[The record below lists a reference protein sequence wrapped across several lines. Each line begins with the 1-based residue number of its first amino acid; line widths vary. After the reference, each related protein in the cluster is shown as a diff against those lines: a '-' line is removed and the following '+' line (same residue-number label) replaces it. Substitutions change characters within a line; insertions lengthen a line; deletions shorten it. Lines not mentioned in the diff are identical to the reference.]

1 MSRTYRGDAM
11 RGLVAPFA
19 QLRRAGI
26 AAALER
32 LLGLGAIPDCERC
45 GEPRVVVSEERIAAY
60 PSVFEVGCRCT
71 GCGLISHVRQKFD
84 QID

>member
-11 RGLVAPFA
+11 RAFIAPIA
-19 QLRRAGI
+19 ELRRVGI

-32 LLGLGAIPDCERC
+32 LLELGAIPDCERC

-60 PSVFEVGCRCT
+60 SPVFEVGCRCT
-71 GCGLISHVRQKFD
+71 GCGLISHVRKVFD
-84 QID
+84 QLG